1 MNEDI
6 RLDNIRIQTITP
18 GCFNGKNITCSVLRL
33 DLVHSII
40 SGNKWFKL
48 RYYISDAKK
57 KNKKDIVTAG
67 GAWSNHILATA
78 AICQLEGLNATGVIR
93 GEKPE
98 RYSATLKRAADLGM
112 QFLFIDRE
120 AYRKNDW
127 PEFLHDNKYYHIPTG
142 GYGAHGVEGAATI
155 MDHCQHGEYSHV
167 FCAVG
172 TGTMAA
178 GIANRL
184 EGGQQLAG
192 ISVLKNNFSIRDEI
206 LKLIPQPVCR
216 LEIIHDYHAG
226 GYAKQSPP
234 LLNFM
239 NDFYRDTGIPTDFV
253 YTGKVFF
260 ALKDLVEKDFFPSGS
275 HVLVIHSGGLQGNQ
289 SLENGTLIF

>member
-6 RLDNIRIQTITP
+6 RLDNIRIQTISA
-18 GCFNGKNITCSVLRL
+18 GWLNGKNIMCSVLRL
-33 DLVHSII
+33 DTVHSII

-78 AICQLEGLNATGVIR
+78 ATCQLEGLNAIGVIR
-93 GEKPE
+93 GEKPAS
-98 RYSATLKRAADLGM
+98 YSATLKQAADLGM

-120 AYRKNDW
+120 EYRKNQW
-127 PEFLHDNKYYHIPTG
+127 PEMLHDDKYYHIPTG
-142 GYGAHGVEGAATI
+142 GYGAPGAMGASTI
-155 MDHCQHGEYSHV
+155 MDHCQPSEYSHV
-167 FCAVG
+167 CCAVG

-178 GIANRL
+178 GIAGRL
-184 EGGQQLAG
+184 KDGQQLAG
-192 ISVLKNNFSIRDEI
+192 ISVLKNNLSIRDEI
-206 LKLIPQPVCR
+206 LMLIPQPVCR

-226 GYAKQSPP
+226 GYAKHSPP

-239 NDFYRDTGIPTDFV
+239 NDFYRETGIPTDFV
-253 YTGKVFF
+253 YTGKMFF